1 MTIHPIIL
9 AGGTGTRL
17 WPLSRA
23 EKPKQFVCL
32 GANGSLFQETLTR
45 VANETFAAPMILT
58 NQDFVFMAEDQA
70 AEIGINLGKIL
81 VEPCGRN
88 TAPSILTAALSLESK
103 ADDLMLVLPSD
114 HHVADTAA
122 LMAAVEAGIPAAQ
135 DGKLVSFGI
144 QPDRAET
151 GFGYLELKEPFTA
164 DVPQVLDLKK
174 FVEKP
179 DAETAEAFLTGG
191 SHLWNAG
198 LFLFRVSDLIS
209 AFEVLAPQV
218 MLPCQGALRRGI
230 YADNRIFLD
239 AESFARAPDISIDYA
254 IMELSECLAVVPV
267 DCGWSDVG
275 SWSAIW
281 RAEADAQT
289 GNALSGAAT
298 AIECSN
304 TLLRSE
310 REGIEVVGLGL
321 NNIAAV
327 ATGDAVLIANMDDT
341 QSVKKVVQ
349 VLKNK
354 EAAQAIEAQERQ
366 RPWGHYETL
375 ALGERFQV
383 KRIVVKPGGC
393 LSLQSHIHRS
403 EHWVVVSGTARVTVG
418 QDENLLSENQSTYIP
433 VGEIHRLENP
443 GRVPLVLIEVQS
455 GPYLGEDDIIR
466 YEDIYN
472 RVPEKLAA

>member
-23 EKPKQFVCL
+23 EKPKQFVNL
-32 GANGSLFQETLTR
+32 GTQGSLFQQTLRR
-45 VANETFAAPMILT
+45 VQGGNFAAPIVLT
-58 NQDFVFMAEDQA
+58 NQDFVFMVDDQA
-70 AEIGINLGKIL
+70 AEIDVTLGNVL

-88 TAPSILTAALSLESK
+88 TAPSIFAAALSLEASP
-103 ADDLMLVLPSD
+103 DDLMLVLPSD
-114 HHVADTAA
+114 HQVSDPAA
-122 LMAAVEAGIPAAQ
+122 LLEAVQAGVPAAQ
-135 DGKLVSFGI
+135 AGKLVSFGI
-144 QPDRAET
+144 HPDRAET
-151 GFGYLELKEPFTA
+151 GFGYLELDAPVHDTA
-164 DVPQVLDLKK
+164 PRALDLKA

-179 DAETAEAFLTGG
+179 DAKTAEAFVAGG
-191 SHLWNAG
+191 AHLWNAG
-198 LFLFRVSDLIS
+198 LFLFRVADLIA
-209 AFEVLAPQV
+209 AFETLAPQV
-218 MLPCQGALRRGI
+218 VLPCNGAVRRGVQSG
-230 YADNRIFLD
+230 NRLFLD
-239 AESFARAPDISIDYA
+239 AEAFARAPDISIDYA
-254 IMELSECLAVVPV
+254 IMELSDNLAVVPV

-281 RAEADAQT
+281 QAEADGEA
-289 GNALSGAAT
+289 GNALKGAAT
-298 AIECSN
+298 AIDCNN

-321 NNIAAV
+321 NNVAAI

-341 QSVKKVVQ
+341 QAVKKVVE
-349 VLKNK
+349 VLKEK
-354 EAAQAIEAQERQ
+354 KAAQAVEAQERQ

-418 QDENLLSENQSTYIP
+418 ANENLLSENQSTYIP
-433 VGEIHRLENP
+433 VGEVHRLENP
-443 GRVPLVLIEVQS
+443 GRVPLILIEVQS
-455 GPYLGEDDIIR
+455 GPYLGEDDIVR

-472 RVPEKLAA
+472 RVPEQAAA